1 METNDALSTHSPT
14 AGGPPRRP
22 SRRPAPPSQNERA
35 SSSYDNWGAV
45 YASLD
50 DAQTN
55 PPEHLEGEESS
66 VYEWP
71 DEPIAGAMVISNPEH
86 SLDDKTR
93 HATAVVLLLMVRDD
107 GGVLGVCLNSPSDPP
122 TTHLPVGLEDVPI
135 LVGGGSEPNF
145 IVGLFPTPDGKDDTP
160 QINMDG
166 LSHVV
171 GATDILQKVLRG
183 QLDREKLRL
192 YAGFRYWKPGCL
204 EAEIKEGS
212 WITVMATRNFVFK
225 VPATSVY
232 FHLLE
237 RLGFL

>member
-1 METNDALSTHSPT
+1 METDEALNTRSRT
-14 AGGPPRRP
+14 ADGPPRRP
-22 SRRPAPPSQNERA
+22 PRPAAPPNQNEPA

-55 PPEHLEGEESS
+55 PPDHLEGEESS

-86 SLDDKTR
+86 SFDDKTPHR
-93 HATAVVLLLMVRDD
+93 TAVVLLLRIRGD
-107 GGVLGVCLNSPSDPP
+107 GGVLGLCLNSLSDPP
-122 TTHLPVGLEDVPI
+122 TTNLPVGLEDVPI
-135 LVGGGSEPNF
+135 LVGGDNEPSF
-145 IVGLFPTPDGKDDTP
+145 VVGLFPTPDGRDDTP

-166 LSHVV
+166 LSHIV
-171 GATDILQKVLRG
+171 GATDILHKVLRG
-183 QLDREKLRL
+183 QLDKEKLIL
-192 YAGFRYWKPGCL
+192 FAGFRYWRPGCL
-204 EAEIKEGS
+204 EAEIKEGR
-212 WITVMATRNFVFK
+212 WLTVMATRNFVFN

-232 FHLLE
+232 YHLVE